1 MNKLHIFLSILIF
14 VYGKTNAQSV
24 KFEKIF
30 GGNDY
35 DYAYSVTQTFDRGY
49 VVAGSTSSQGY
60 GSTDAY
66 VLKTDSLGNVL
77 WQRYFGGI
85 NIDRFYSVTETP
97 DSGLVMAGYTNSLGA
112 GGYDMLVVKTNKLGV
127 VEWEKYYG
135 GSNWDFAYSICST
148 NDGGYAIAGG
158 TYTFGKGNEDFYLV
172 KVDALGDTLWTKTY
186 GGNNE
191 DEAKSIKQ
199 TSDGGL
205 IIAGHTK
212 SFGDIES
219 DFYIV
224 KTNDMGDTTWTY
236 TYHGAQ
242 ADYAYD
248 VIEDNTGSFL
258 VAGKSKSIGNGNF
271 DGLIIKISS
280 AGIAEIMPPYCGDN
294 TGGADDDGFHSICLN
309 QYSRM
314 AVVGYTYSFGWG
326 FGTDDI
332 TMYVTNPYN
341 GYQYRSFGGNRKET
355 GHCVK
360 NTHDGGYIIC
370 GNSSSY
376 SNNFEHMYLIKT
388 DSNGV
393 SSGNISSVN
402 TFISSKINP
411 KETVKIYPNPAN
423 DYFNIDLYS
432 TNNSFSSIEIT
443 SITGQ
448 VVQVIDIN
456 NANDILQVS
465 TQDIENGIYF
475 IQLKKNNEVITGKI
489 IVQH

>member
-1 MNKLHIFLSILIF
+1 

-309 QYSRM
+309 QYNRM